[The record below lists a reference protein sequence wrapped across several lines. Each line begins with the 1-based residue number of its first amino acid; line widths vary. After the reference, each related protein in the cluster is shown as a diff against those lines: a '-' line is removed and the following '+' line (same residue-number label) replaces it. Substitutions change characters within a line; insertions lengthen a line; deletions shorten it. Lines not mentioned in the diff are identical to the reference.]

1 METGKGEWT
10 TQEKE
15 KLERMKSGERYYTW
29 KEIAGKL
36 GREEEDVKRT
46 WARGLK
52 ERRIRELSVEYER
65 IKWGVIAQV
74 MGIDVDECVELASE
88 LELLR

>member
-1 METGKGEWT
+1 
-10 TQEKE
+10 
-15 KLERMKSGERYYTW
+15 MKSGERYYTW
-29 KEIAGKL
+29 KEIAGEL
-36 GREEEDVKRT
+36 GREEGDVKRT

-74 MGIDVDECVELASE
+74 MGIGVEECVDLASE
-88 LELLR
+88 LELL